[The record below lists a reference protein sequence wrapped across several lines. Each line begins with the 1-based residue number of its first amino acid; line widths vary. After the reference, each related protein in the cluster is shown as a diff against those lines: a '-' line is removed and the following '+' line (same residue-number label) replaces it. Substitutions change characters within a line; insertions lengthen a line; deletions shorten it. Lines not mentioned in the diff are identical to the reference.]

1 MAAES
6 ITGSA
11 VPPVIPAPVQPAKA
25 PASKPVREVAP
36 PKMDPAQVRAQEAER
51 ARSKKPI
58 EIEPA
63 ANQKEIQKAIE
74 QIQVMMEVRDRSISF
89 KQDRQTGT
97 DIIKIMDDKTGDV
110 IRQMPS
116 EELLTFMKNLT
127 RMLGAL
133 VDEKS

>member
-1 MAAES
+1 
-6 ITGSA
+6 
-11 VPPVIPAPVQPAKA
+11 
-25 PASKPVREVAP
+25 
-36 PKMDPAQVRAQEAER
+36 MDPAQVRAQEIER
-51 ARSKKPI
+51 ARNSKPL

-74 QIQVMMEVRDRSISF
+74 QVQVMMEVRDRSISF
-89 KQDRQTGT
+89 RQDKETGT
-97 DIIKIMDDKTGDV
+97 DVIKIMDDKTGDV

-116 EELLTFMKNLT
+116 DELLTFMKNLT